1 VCRGGGIIRKEGIKM
16 TDGFIVEK
24 HREMKKGV
32 TGLRLDQKFCF

>member
-1 VCRGGGIIRKEGIKM
+1 M

-32 TGLRLDQKFCF
+32 TGLRLDQKFCFWSCETY